1 MSSLIVTNQIKDI
14 NMNISQDVVTV
25 ATEKQCFEYINN
37 LEFTFN
43 DAIVMN
49 HCALKA
55 GLSLLNFQEIYGNPP
70 HHRYDLLD
78 LEGLQMDGDMPRV
91 HTDETLNSEQH
102 RLEVDVSK
110 GRLAEA
116 ARMGLD
122 RLARSEPIVPPR
134 SYESARSATMSDTM
148 TMPYSDSELKEYN
161 ERLNEV
167 CNDDISQAVSG
178 SHYNDV
184 VPGYQYMEMMQHML
198 DGKEGVEAHLLGQ
211 TYKYLMRS
219 GKKDDVEQEYRKAR
233 WYLNCLVKY
242 KQTGEIDP
250 NNND

>member
-1 MSSLIVTNQIKDI
+1 
-14 NMNISQDVVTV
+14 MNISQDVVTV
-25 ATEKQCFEYINN
+25 ATEEQCFEYINN

-55 GLSLLNFQEIYGNPP
+55 GLSLLNFQEIYGTPA

-78 LEGLQMDGDMPRV
+78 LEGQQMDGDMPRV

-102 RLEVDVSK
+102 RLDVDVSK

-122 RLARSEPIVPPR
+122 RLARS
-134 SYESARSATMSDTM
+134 ATMSDTM
-148 TMPYSDSELKEYN
+148 TKPYSDSELKEYN

-167 CNDDISQAVSG
+167 CNDPADLVINDDISQAVSG